1 MKFKKLV
8 ILLLLLVTGV
18 VMYTILVRENKYTVL
33 NQEVINCDDC
43 TVKDE
48 AAAVAIA
55 EEILF
60 AIYGK
65 SNIEDQRPYEIK
77 LLGNKVWSLKGSLH
91 QRTLEKFLSGGM
103 PKLGGTFEI
112 DIDPRDGKILKIIHY
127 K

>member
-1 MKFKKLV
+1 MKFKKSV
-8 ILLLLLVTGV
+8 ILLILLLTGLV
-18 VMYTILVRENKYTVL
+18 LYNVLVREDKFTVL
-33 NQEVINCDDC
+33 HQKVTNCDDC
-43 TVKDE
+43 TVNDE

-60 AIYGK
+60 KIYGK

-77 LLGNKVWSLKGSLH
+77 LLGNKVWSLKGSFN
-91 QRTLEKFLSGGM
+91 QSTLEKFLSGGV
-103 PKLGGTFEI
+103 PEFGGTFEI

>member
-1 MKFKKLV
+1 MKMKRVV
-8 ILLLLLVTGV
+8 IFLILM
-18 VMYTILVRENKYTVL
+18 VMGIAVYRAFFSTDRYTAL
-33 NQEVINCDDC
+33 NQQVSNCDGC
-43 TVKDE
+43 TVKNE
-48 AAAVAIA
+48 ETAVDIA

-60 AIYGK
+60 KTYGK